1 VKIGISTSVIQR
13 GQTGIAQYVFAL
25 IRAFI
30 AAGSRQQ
37 FVLFVLE
44 EDLPLFQFAASA
56 MQLVSVPESF
66 RRPEKNILW
75 HQFCLPRLARQ
86 HGIEVLHVPSYRR
99 LLWLR
104 PCALVATI
112 HDLAPFR
119 VARKYEWKRMVYG
132 RVVVRR
138 LAERQDEIIAIS
150 HNTGADIAEF
160 FRLNPERVHVVYNG
174 VEHTRFFPIPRE
186 QAKALMNQ
194 LHNLSRPFFLYVAR
208 LEHPGKNHVRLIT
221 AFNQFKAATKSN
233 WQLVL
238 AGSAWSGSKVIERAI
253 AQSPVSQ
260 DIRRLGFIAYADL
273 PKLYQAADTFVFP
286 SLYEGFGLP
295 ALEAMACGCP
305 VLSSTRGSLGEVIAD
320 AAETVDPED
329 MADLERQLTRL
340 ATDVGLRERL
350 RAAGL
355 KRAQQFNWQTT
366 AEATLE
372 TYGRAFSRFKSVR
385 GPRKSLLPPQVLH
398 AKR

>member
-30 AAGSRQQ
+30 AAGGRQQ

-44 EDLPLFQFAASA
+44 EDLPLFKFAASA
-56 MQLVSVPESF
+56 MQLVVVPESF

-75 HQFCLPRLARQ
+75 HQFFLPRLVRQ
-86 HGIEVLHVPSYRR
+86 LGIDVLHVPSYRR

-119 VARKYEWKRMVYG
+119 VARKYDWKRMVYG
-132 RVVVRR
+132 RVVVRW
-138 LAERQDEIIAIS
+138 LAQRQDEIIAIS
-150 HNTGADIAEF
+150 HNTRADIAEF
-160 FRLNPERVHVVYNG
+160 FRLNPERVRVIYNG
-174 VEHTRFFPIPRE
+174 VEHTRFFAEPRE
-186 QAKALMNQ
+186 KAKALMDR

-238 AGSAWSGSKVIERAI
+238 AGSAWSGSEVIERAI
-253 AQSPVSQ
+253 AQSPVSR
-260 DIRRLGFIAYADL
+260 DIRRLGFVADADL

-305 VLSSTRGSLGEVIAD
+305 VLSSRRGSLGEVIAD
-320 AAETVDPED
+320 AAETVEPED
-329 MADLERQLTRL
+329 IADLQRQLARL
-340 ATDVGLRERL
+340 ASDGILRERL

-366 AEATLE
+366 AAATLE
-372 TYGRAFSRFKSVR
+372 TYSRAFSRSKSIR
-385 GPRKSLLPPQVLH
+385 GPRKSLLCQQLSL

>member
-25 IRAFI
+25 IRAFM
-30 AAGSRQQ
+30 AAGGRQQ
-37 FVLFVLE
+37 FILFVLE
-44 EDLPLFQFAASA
+44 EDLPLFKFAGPA

-66 RRPEKNILW
+66 RPPEKNILW
-75 HQFCLPRLARQ
+75 HQFCLPRLVRQ
-86 HGIEVLHVPSYRR
+86 HRIDVLHVPSYRR
-99 LLWLR
+99 LLWRR

-119 VARKYEWKRMVYG
+119 VARKYDWKRMVYG
-132 RVVVRR
+132 RVVARW

-150 HNTGADIAEF
+150 RNTGADITEF
-160 FRLNPERVHVVYNG
+160 FRLNPERVRVIYNG
-174 VEHTRFFPIPRE
+174 VEHNRFFPVPRE
-186 QAKALMNQ
+186 KAKAWMDQ
-194 LHNLSRPFFLYVAR
+194 LHNLSQPFFLYVAR
-208 LEHPGKNHVRLIT
+208 LEHPGKNHERLIT

-238 AGSAWSGSKVIERAI
+238 AGSAWTGSEVVQRAI
-253 AQSPVSQ
+253 AQSPVAP
-260 DIRRLGFIAYADL
+260 DIRHLGFVADADL

-305 VLSSTRGSLGEVIAD
+305 VLSSTRGSLGEVIAN
-320 AAETVDPED
+320 AAETVEPED
-329 MADLERQLTRL
+329 IADMQSQLTRL
-340 ATDVGLRERL
+340 ASDARLREHL

-355 KRAQQFNWQTT
+355 KRAQHFNWQTT
-366 AEATLE
+366 AAATLE
-372 TYGRAFSRFKSVR
+372 TYWRAISRWKIHH
-385 GPRKSLLPPQVLH
+385 GLRKSLPSRQLSL

>member
-1 VKIGISTSVIQR
+1 MKIGISTSVIQR

-30 AAGSRQQ
+30 TAGSPHQ

-56 MQLVSVPESF
+56 MQLVTVPESF
-66 RRPEKNILW
+66 RPPEKNIFW
-75 HQFCLPRLARQ
+75 HQFYLPRLVRQ
-86 HGIEVLHVPSYRR
+86 HGIAVLHVPSYRR
-99 LLWLR
+99 LLWPR

-119 VARKYEWKRMVYG
+119 VARKYDWKRMVYG

-138 LAERQDEIIAIS
+138 LAQRQDEIIAIS
-150 HNTGADIAEF
+150 RSTEADIAEF
-160 FRLNPERVHVVYNG
+160 FRLNPERVRVIHNG
-174 VEHTRFFPIPRE
+174 LEHSRFFPVPRE
-186 QAKALMNQ
+186 NAKAMVDQ

-238 AGSAWSGSKVIERAI
+238 AGSPWTGSEVIERAI

-260 DIRRLGFIAYADL
+260 DIRPLGFIADADL

-320 AAETVDPED
+320 AAETVEPED
-329 MADLERQLTRL
+329 IADLQRQLTRL
-340 ATDVGLRERL
+340 ASDANLRERL
-350 RAAGL
+350 RMAGL

-366 AEATLE
+366 AAATLE
-372 TYGRAFSRFKSVR
+372 TYSSAFSRSISIR
-385 GPRKSLLPPQVLH
+385 GPRKSLPSRQLSL

>member
-160 FRLNPERVHVVYNG
+160 FRLNPERVHVV
-174 VEHTRFFPIPRE
+174 
-186 QAKALMNQ
+186 
-194 LHNLSRPFFLYVAR
+194 
-208 LEHPGKNHVRLIT
+208 
-221 AFNQFKAATKSN
+221 
-233 WQLVL
+233 
-238 AGSAWSGSKVIERAI
+238 
-253 AQSPVSQ
+253 
-260 DIRRLGFIAYADL
+260 
-273 PKLYQAADTFVFP
+273 
-286 SLYEGFGLP
+286 
-295 ALEAMACGCP
+295 
-305 VLSSTRGSLGEVIAD
+305 
-320 AAETVDPED
+320 
-329 MADLERQLTRL
+329 
-340 ATDVGLRERL
+340 
-350 RAAGL
+350 
-355 KRAQQFNWQTT
+355 
-366 AEATLE
+366 
-372 TYGRAFSRFKSVR
+372 
-385 GPRKSLLPPQVLH
+385 
-398 AKR
+398 

>member
-1 VKIGISTSVIQR
+1 MKIGISTSVIQR
-13 GQTGIAQYVFAL
+13 GQTGIAQYLFAL

-30 AAGSRQQ
+30 EAGGRQQ
-37 FVLFVLE
+37 FVLFVLK
-44 EDLPLFQFAASA
+44 EDLPLFGFAASA
-56 MQLVSVPESF
+56 MQLVIVPESF
-66 RRPEKNILW
+66 RPPEKNILW
-75 HQFCLPRLARQ
+75 HQFCLPRLVRQ
-86 HGIEVLHVPSYRR
+86 HGIDVLHVPSYRR
-99 LLWLR
+99 LLWRR

-119 VARKYEWKRMVYG
+119 VARKYDWKRMVYG
-132 RVVVRR
+132 RVVARW

-150 HNTGADIAEF
+150 RNTGADITEF
-160 FRLNPERVHVVYNG
+160 FRLNPDRVRVIYNG
-174 VEHTRFFPIPRE
+174 VEHTRFFAEPRE
-186 QAKALMNQ
+186 KAKALMKE
-194 LHNLSRPFFLYVAR
+194 LHNLARPFFLYVAR

-221 AFNQFKAATKSN
+221 AFHQFKASTKSN

-238 AGSAWSGSKVIERAI
+238 AGSAWTGSEAIERVI

-260 DIRRLGFIAYADL
+260 DIRRLGFIADADL

-295 ALEAMACGCP
+295 VLEAMACGCP

-320 AAETVDPED
+320 AAETVEPENG
-329 MADLERQLTRL
+329 ADLQRQLTRL
-340 ATDVGLRERL
+340 ASDAKLRERL

-366 AEATLE
+366 AAATLE
-372 TYGRAFSRFKSVR
+372 TYGRAFSRAKFIR
-385 GPRKSLLPPQVLH
+385 GSRKSLLSEQFSL
-398 AKR
+398 AKQ

>member
-1 VKIGISTSVIQR
+1 MIQR
-13 GQTGIAQYVFAL
+13 GQTGIAQYVLAL

-30 AAGSRQQ
+30 AAGGGQQ
-37 FVLFVLE
+37 FILFVLE
-44 EDLPLFQFAASA
+44 EDLPLFQFAAAA
-56 MQLVSVPESF
+56 MQLVTVPESF
-66 RRPEKNILW
+66 RPPEKNILW
-75 HQFCLPRLARQ
+75 HQFCLPRLVRQ

-119 VARKYEWKRMVYG
+119 VARKYDWKRMVYG
-132 RVVVRR
+132 RVVARC
-138 LAERQDEIIAIS
+138 LAKRQDEIIAIS
-150 HNTGADIAEF
+150 RNTGADIAEF
-160 FRLNPERVHVVYNG
+160 FRLNPERVRVIYNG
-174 VEHTRFFPIPRE
+174 VEHTRFFPLPRE
-186 QAKALMNQ
+186 KAKATIDQ

-208 LEHPGKNHVRLIT
+208 LEHPGKNHARLII

-238 AGSAWSGSKVIERAI
+238 AGGAWSGSEVIESAI
-253 AQSPVSQ
+253 AQSPVAR
-260 DIRRLGFIAYADL
+260 DIRRLGFIADADL

-320 AAETVDPED
+320 AAETVEPED
-329 MADLERQLTRL
+329 IADLQRQLTRL
-340 ATDVGLRERL
+340 ASDASLRERL
-350 RAAGL
+350 RVVGL

-372 TYGRAFSRFKSVR
+372 TYSRAFSRSKSIR
-385 GPRKSLLPPQVLH
+385 GPRKSLLSQQPLL